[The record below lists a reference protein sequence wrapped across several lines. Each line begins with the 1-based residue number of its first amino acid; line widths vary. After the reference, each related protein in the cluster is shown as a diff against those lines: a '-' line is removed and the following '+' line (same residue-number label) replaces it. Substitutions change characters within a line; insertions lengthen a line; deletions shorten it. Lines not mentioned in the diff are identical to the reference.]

1 MNFFIMKGLILSI
14 LLFISTIVHGQFVI
28 GEGVS
33 LKIDNIVTT
42 DGSLNNEGSLVW
54 DINSRLYLTGDGE
67 LQTMDGSTL
76 NNLKINGA
84 YQLHN
89 SIIVVNSLA
98 LMGGTITPV
107 NNSQLLLL
115 NSANITSE
123 NGAYVAGNLYHQ
135 GTGEKFY
142 PLGKNQIYTP
152 VILTDVQGEEEV
164 IVGVEA
170 FNESL
175 DVNMS
180 VQDWYW
186 QITTQ
191 GNFDGSLIQLP
202 LLDTEGMAF
211 TVLQSDG
218 ANALDLGGNLVNG
231 SLSVESQLQGIGPYF
246 LLGSDS
252 EEDLALTIHNIVT
265 PDRKDGKNDAFY
277 IENIERY
284 EENTVIIMT
293 RWGSEICR
301 IENFSNDPEDQ
312 KGCDLERISAGNYIC
327 VVEYDGKR
335 STPVLITILK

>member
-14 LLFISTIVHGQFVI
+14 LLFISTIVHGQFVM

-33 LKIDNIVTT
+33 IKIDNIVTT
-42 DGSLNNEGSLVW
+42 DGSLSNEGSLVW

-67 LQTMDGSTL
+67 LQTTEGSIL

-89 SIIVVNSLA
+89 SINVVNSLT
-98 LMGGTITPV
+98 LIGGTITPV

-123 NGAYVAGNLYHQ
+123 NGAYVAGSLYHQ

-142 PLGKNQIYTP
+142 PLGKNQMYTP
-152 VILTDVQGEEEV
+152 VILTNVQGEEEV

-175 DVNMS
+175 DVDMS

-202 LLDTEGMAF
+202 ILDTEGTAF

-218 ANALDLGGNLVNG
+218 ANALDLGGNPVHG

-277 IENIERY
+277 IENIGRY
-284 EENTVIIMT
+284 PENTVIVMD
-293 RWGSEICR
+293 RWGTEVCR
-301 IENFSNDPEDQ
+301 MVNFNNDPATQ
-312 KGCDLERISAGNYIC
+312 TGCDLERMQAGNYIC
-327 VVEYDGKR
+327 TVEYDGQR
-335 STPVLITILK
+335 ATPVLITILK